1 MSEQL
6 SVVLV
11 CQGSL
16 FCEMIGKA
24 LDAKGITV
32 AASTGNFHTA
42 LKTVVNSADV
52 GIYVDTHHS
61 AEGEQLAAMAAKIPV
76 GNWIVMHDEH
86 DSGFYSAMVARG
98 KPVCSVPTD
107 LSCEALGHLVALAAE
122 VPRICIGE
130 QGGAIHYQSRSK
142 AILTAKLDPGQ
153 KELLQFLSQGM
164 SNKEIARVKA
174 CAENTVKMRVRA
186 LLTKLGVANRTQA
199 GVLAACAEFMEYSQ
213 LRGAPASGLHSRRK
227 EDQASLFN

>member
-1 MSEQL
+1 MCKPL
-6 SVVLV
+6 SVVLI

-24 LDAKGITV
+24 LKAEGITV
-32 AASTGNFHTA
+32 SASTRNFQLA
-42 LKTVVNSADV
+42 AKTVIDSADV

-61 AEGEQLAAMAAKIPV
+61 ADGEQLAAMAAKIPV
-76 GNWIVMHDEH
+76 ANWIVMHDEH

-130 QGGAIHYQSRSK
+130 QDGFMQYQSRSK
-142 AILTAKLDPGQ
+142 AILTARLDRAQ
-153 KELLQFLSQGM
+153 KELLQFISQGM

-174 CAENTVKMRVRA
+174 CTENTVKMRVRA

-199 GVLAACAEFMEYSQ
+199 GVLAACAEFMACSQSSDVQGSQ
-213 LRGAPASGLHSRRK
+213 LYGRRK

>member
-1 MSEQL
+1 MSKPL

-24 LDAKGITV
+24 LKAEGMTVSASTRNFQV
-32 AASTGNFHTA
+32 AA
-42 LKTVVNSADV
+42 KTVVNPADV

-61 AEGEQLAAMAAKIPV
+61 ADGEQLAAMAANVPV
-76 GNWIVMHDEH
+76 ANWIVMHDEN
-86 DSGFYSAMVARG
+86 DSDFYSAMVARG
-98 KPVCSVPTD
+98 KPACSVPTD

-130 QGGAIHYQSRSK
+130 QNGIIRYQSRSK
-142 AILTAKLDPGQ
+142 AILTAKLDRGQ
-153 KELLQFLSQGM
+153 KELLQLISQGM
-164 SNKEIARVKA
+164 SNKEIARGIA
-174 CAENTVKMRVRA
+174 CTENTVKMRVRA

-199 GVLAACAEFMEYSQ
+199 GVLAAWAECIGCSQ
-213 LRGAPASGLHSRRK
+213 PSEAQASGLYRRRK
-227 EDQASLFN
+227 DDQASLFN

>member
-1 MSEQL
+1 MSKQL
-6 SVVLV
+6 SVVLI

-24 LDAKGITV
+24 LDTKGIAV
-32 AASTGNFHTA
+32 SASTSNFQKA
-42 LKTVVNSADV
+42 AKTVTNSADI

-61 AEGEQLAAMAAKIPV
+61 TDGEQLAAMAGKIPV
-76 GNWIVMHDEH
+76 RNWIVMHDEH

-107 LSCEALGHLVALAAE
+107 LSCNALAHLVALAAE
-122 VPRICIGE
+122 VPRICVGE
-130 QGGAIHYQSRSK
+130 QDSIIHHQSRGK
-142 AILTAKLDPGQ
+142 AMLTEKLDPAQ

-174 CAENTVKMRVRA
+174 CTENTVKMRVRA

-199 GVLAACAEFMEYSQ
+199 GVLAACAEFMDY
-213 LRGAPASGLHSRRK
+213 APSSSALASGLHNRRK